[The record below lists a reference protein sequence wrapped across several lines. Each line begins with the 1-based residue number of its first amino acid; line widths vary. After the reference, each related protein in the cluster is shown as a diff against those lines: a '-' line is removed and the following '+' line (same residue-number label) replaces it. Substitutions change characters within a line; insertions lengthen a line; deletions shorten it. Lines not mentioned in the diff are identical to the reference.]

1 MNSSIADV
9 QLKDRIVPF
18 VWQHL
23 LLLASLYIMTF
34 GVALCVRSG
43 VGSSVISTIPFV
55 MTLAGESGMAL
66 AYTIGEYTYI
76 MNFILVGLQILVL
89 RRRFQTV
96 QLFQL
101 LLGFVF
107 GFLLDVNMAVTSP
120 FETDAIPGRLLLQ
133 FIGCTVLAVGICFEI
148 KCGSLTMPGEGI
160 TIAIAQ
166 VSGAPFGKT
175 KIRVDIGMVVIAVA
189 LGYAFFGAWLGQVV
203 GVGTLF
209 AMVYVG
215 AVVRFLEPYM
225 GWFSKIVLY
234 RPGIR
239 RYVYGLA
246 RFIHNR
252 MN

>member
-9 QLKDRIVPF
+9 RLKDRIVPF

-133 FIGCTVLAVGICFEI
+133 FIGCTVLAVGI
-148 KCGSLTMPGEGI
+148 
-160 TIAIAQ
+160 
-166 VSGAPFGKT
+166 
-175 KIRVDIGMVVIAVA
+175 
-189 LGYAFFGAWLGQVV
+189 
-203 GVGTLF
+203 
-209 AMVYVG
+209 
-215 AVVRFLEPYM
+215 
-225 GWFSKIVLY
+225 
-234 RPGIR
+234 
-239 RYVYGLA
+239 
-246 RFIHNR
+246 
-252 MN
+252 